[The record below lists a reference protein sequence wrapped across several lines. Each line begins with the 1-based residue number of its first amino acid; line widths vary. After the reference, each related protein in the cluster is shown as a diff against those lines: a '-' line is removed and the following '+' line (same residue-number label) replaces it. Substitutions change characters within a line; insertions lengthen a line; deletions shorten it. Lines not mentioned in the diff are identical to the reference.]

1 MSRSFKDWLAG
12 VEEHYGDLMHFS
24 DATTIRAM
32 RAGELRIL
40 AEHDLVSK
48 GLVDDGAR
56 AFYDE
61 AFAEDV
67 TEAKA
72 NVELMDKWLAGRGL
86 KP

>member
-1 MSRSFKDWLAG
+1 MSSSFKEWLAG

-32 RAGELRIL
+32 RVGQLKIL

-48 GLVDDGAR
+48 GIVDDGSR
-56 AFYDE
+56 AYYDDT
-61 AFAEDV
+61 FADEIA
-67 TEAKA
+67 EAKA
-72 NVELMDKWLAGRGL
+72 NVELMDKWLAQRGL